1 MSVFKK
7 WLKVIG
13 GRTLWKVLG
22 GFLSGVVVG
31 AIILMV
37 GLLLFAPQPNEPPP
51 QPENSPGDVTI
62 QLSQTYLSAVAA
74 QNLNG
79 TGISTPL
86 GTLPLANARAQ
97 PQSGDQLTV
106 TGDVVF
112 PVTGARQVQVLLHP
126 CVNAQDRPALMVTRV
141 LLGDQPITSFVGSA
155 IQQKIDAALTNF
167 HSTIPNEHLA
177 RMQTTPD
184 ALLLIYTSGSS
195 GSGQPA
201 C

>member
-13 GRTLWKVLG
+13 GRTLWKVLS

-31 AIILMV
+31 VVILV
-37 GLLLFAPQPNEPPP
+37 LGLILLAPEPNEPPP
-51 QPENSPGDVTI
+51 QQENSPGDVTI
-62 QLSQTYLSAVAA
+62 QLSQSYLSAVAA

-79 TGISTPL
+79 TGIPTPL
-86 GTLPLANARAQ
+86 GSLPLENARAQ

-126 CVNAQDRPALMVTRV
+126 CVASTGRPALKVTRV
-141 LLGDQPITSFVGSA
+141 LLGDQPITSFVESS
-155 IQQKIDAALTNF
+155 IQQKIDDALKNVNP
-167 HSTIPNEHLA
+167 SIPHEHLV
-177 RMQTTPD
+177 RMRTTPD
-184 ALLLIYTSGSS
+184 ALLLIYSS
-195 GSGQPA
+195 GSGTGQPA